1 MRHSTGQRGV
11 RPLALLA
18 ALVTMAAFAGCATS
32 GPATQA
38 VPGGGPIDM
47 RAGDF
52 AFAPNILKVKGTG
65 SITLRINND
74 SGTAHD
80 LTIRDPAGKVMTK
93 VELPPGK
100 TATATVSLAA
110 PGIYKF
116 DCSKPFHATLGMTG
130 RIEVTG

>member
-1 MRHSTGQRGV
+1 MTLPV
-11 RPLALLA
+11 LIAALA
-18 ALVTMAAFAGCATS
+18 ALVFAGCATG

-38 VPGGGPIDM
+38 APGGGPIDM

-65 SITLRINND
+65 SLTLRINND

-80 LTIRDPAGKVMTK
+80 FTLRDPAGKVMTK

-100 TATATVSLAA
+100 TTTATVSLAA

-116 DCSKPFHATLGMTG
+116 DCSKPFHATLGMAG